1 MTDALRPRRSV
12 LYMPGANQRALEKAR
27 ELPCDGVIF
36 DLEDAVAAD
45 AKADARANVAAA
57 LEQGGYGY
65 REVVVRVNALDTP
78 WGREDVAAVAA
89 LPADALLFPK
99 VQSTRQID
107 EIVAALDAAGGQDKP
122 VWIMV
127 ETPRAVLDVAALASH
142 SERVAVLVMGTSDLV
157 KELRARHTPTRHN
170 LAYALQH
177 CVLAARDS
185 GRDLLDGVHLE
196 FRDLDSFRQACEQ
209 ARDMGF
215 DGKTLIHPS
224 RHRHAAMCGVRL
236 PPRRGGRS
244 RPPCSGCLAGGN
256 RGGQRGGGARRPAR
270 GKPARCGGAAG
281 AGIRR
286 RAGPAYSVAHRF
298 NRPLCGPPA

>member
-1 MTDALRPRRSV
+1 MTDSLRPRRSV

-78 WGREDVAAVAA
+78 WGRDDVAAVAA

-99 VQSTRQID
+99 VQSTGQID

-185 GRDLLDGVHLE
+185 GRELLDGVHLE

-215 DGKTLIHPS
+215 DGKSLIHPS
-224 RHRHAAMCGVRL
+224 QIDPANAAFGFDDEAVDHARRVLDAWQAATAAGKGVAVLDGQLVENLHAAEAQRV
-236 PPRRGGRS
+236 
-244 RPPCSGCLAGGN
+244 LAFADAL
-256 RGGQRGGGARRPAR
+256 ARRTQ
-270 GKPARCGGAAG
+270 
-281 AGIRR
+281 
-286 RAGPAYSVAHRF
+286 
-298 NRPLCGPPA
+298 